1 MITGRGLGG
10 HGEGP
15 RWSGALGGQGE
26 GPRWSGALGGQGEG
40 LGGQEEDLSYLF
52 SCKPGLS
59 KIFLLAVP
67 PPKLL

>member
-1 MITGRGLGG
+1 MVTGRGLGG

-26 GPRWSGALGGQGEG
+26 GPRWSGALGGQ
-40 LGGQEEDLSYLF
+40 EEDLSYLF

-59 KIFLLAVP
+59 KIFLLAMP